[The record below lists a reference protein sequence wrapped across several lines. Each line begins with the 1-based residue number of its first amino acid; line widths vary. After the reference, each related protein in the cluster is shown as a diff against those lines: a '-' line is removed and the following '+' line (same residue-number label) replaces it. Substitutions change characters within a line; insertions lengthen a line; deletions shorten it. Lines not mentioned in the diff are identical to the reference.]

1 MGFIKRGSFKYHWQ
15 GGGSGVYSKKQYMDG
30 MEDLMDMQVGDR
42 GGVLQFCIACNTFS
56 AFSPSMLKGLT

>member
-1 MGFIKRGSFKYHWQ
+1 
-15 GGGSGVYSKKQYMDG
+15 MDG